1 MKGGSILKAVPSAT
15 VVCVPVS
22 RYPKKRAMETDYENS
37 SDESGPLIDPDDIDS
52 CDQSEVSKKTNLLS
66 EFSA

>member
-1 MKGGSILKAVPSAT
+1 MKGGSILKAVPSAA

-52 CDQSEVSKKTNLLS
+52 CD
-66 EFSA
+66 